1 MTRPAVR
8 QAASLLL
15 VYPGDDWPSRLSLVE
30 QTLGALP
37 RQAATALGRFCA
49 GAAGAD
55 PIRFAADYVAT
66 FDRSRRRTLYMT
78 YYADGDT
85 RRRGMSL
92 ARVKSVYR
100 AAGWR
105 PDDTELPDFLP
116 VMLEFSAR
124 CPEPGESLLREHV
137 PGLRRL
143 RSALD
148 DFGSPY
154 ADVVEAVLTTL
165 PEAAPARRRRAGET
179 TAEADPPVEHV
190 GLDAGPGAG
199 LDTGLDAGLDAYS
212 AGPRGGH
219 R

>member
-30 QTLGALP
+30 RTLGSLP
-37 RQAATALGRFCA
+37 RPAAEALGGFCA

-55 PIRFAADYVAT
+55 PLRFAADYVAT
-66 FDRSRRRTLYMT
+66 FDRSRRRTLHMT

-92 ARVKSVYR
+92 ARVKSVYL

-105 PDDTELPDFLP
+105 PDDAELPDFLP
-116 VMLEFSAR
+116 LMLEFSAR
-124 CPEPGESLLREHV
+124 CPEPGERLLREHL
-137 PGLRRL
+137 PGLHRL
-143 RSALD
+143 RSALE
-148 DFGSPY
+148 DFRSPY
-154 ADVVEAVLTTL
+154 AGVVGAVLTTL
-165 PEAAPARRRRAGET
+165 PEPAPARRRARET
-179 TAEADPPVEHV
+179 TAEPAPPVERV
-190 GLDAGPGAG
+190 GLDVR
-199 LDTGLDAGLDAYS
+199 S